1 MPVNFSEFMKKMGT
15 LNAYTPGATT
25 NSSPSSK
32 LSIAKPGGTGTTRP
46 PVSPNPAAPTP
57 TRAGT
62 VSERE
67 VYGDSVRFKQE
78 EQRLKRDTLNTG
90 AALENAKLA
99 LSRTQS
105 AAQIQAT
112 NKANDRAYDLAMKQF
127 HQGKVESARN
137 NALAQ
142 GQLKLENRKVESGEA
157 VSLAGIR
164 SNEKL
169 GMAKNATERYA
180 IDTGFKTAQMT
191 DSTNRF
197 KIGKDFDLGKLTLE
211 SNERIKSADRIVQER
226 TGRNSNM
233 TSLIANWG
241 V

>member
-1 MPVNFSEFMKKMGT
+1 MVEDMPVNFSEFMKKMGT

-57 TRAGT
+57 TKAGT

-67 VYGDSVRFKQE
+67 VYNDSKRFKQ
-78 EQRLKRDTLNTG
+78 QDN
-90 AALENAKLA
+90 ALERAKLQISGQ
-99 LSRTQS
+99 LSAKEMRQKAVNDSNAFTMANRELSQRRRE
-105 AAQIQAT
+105 ADAAAANNRAQIGVQAS
-112 NKANDRAYDLAMKQF
+112 KVAADRQV
-127 HQGKVESARN
+127 G
-137 NALAQ
+137 
-142 GQLKLENRKVESGEA
+142 
-157 VSLAGIR
+157 LAGIE
-164 SNEKL
+164 SSEKL
-169 GMAKNATERYA
+169 GMAKDATERYG
-180 IDTGFKTAQMT
+180 IDIGFKTAKMT

-211 SNERIKSADRIVQER
+211 SNERIKSADRLVQER